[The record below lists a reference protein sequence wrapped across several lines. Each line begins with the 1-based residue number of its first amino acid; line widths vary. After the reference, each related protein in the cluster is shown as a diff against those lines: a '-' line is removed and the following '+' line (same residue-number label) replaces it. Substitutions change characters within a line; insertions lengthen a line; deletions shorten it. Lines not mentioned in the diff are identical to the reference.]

1 MSSFVFLGKHSLISK
16 RIKTF
21 IAKDPYL
28 FTALL
33 AVHWHYACAQHR
45 CSVHFKI
52 IFLKSMLPLKLS
64 WTQTYLLLLEIC
76 MSASRIRH
84 SFKYFRVI
92 LVMSLFFLVF
102 FVKILLMFENCCL
115 LRGFFISLVSSSSSS
130 TFFAATRCSCP
141 GPGWAAVCS
150 SAETAGG
157 VGGLAAL
164 SSDTEGDRGRRV
176 NTQAKSSFLLNL
188 DLK

>member
-1 MSSFVFLGKHSLISK
+1 MYFSVSISLICI

-28 FTALL
+28 LTALL
-33 AVHWHYACAQHR
+33 AVQWHYACAQHR

-52 IFLKSMLPLKLS
+52 IFLKSMLPLKFSL
-64 WTQTYLLLLEIC
+64 TQTYLLLLEIC

-92 LVMSLFFLVF
+92 LVTSLFFLVF

-141 GPGWAAVCS
+141 GPGWAAV
-150 SAETAGG
+150 
-157 VGGLAAL
+157 
-164 SSDTEGDRGRRV
+164 
-176 NTQAKSSFLLNL
+176 
-188 DLK
+188 